1 MLPEGL
7 PEGLKDKLARDV
19 AEVDHPREKVIDVF
33 LALQDHYGYMSDE
46 AMEGASGL
54 LGMTTLE
61 LEELATFYDLV
72 YREPVGKYVIHV
84 CDSMVCWMFGHE
96 SMIDYLCSRLGI
108 GVGDTTRD
116 GLFTLLPVC
125 CIGYCDHAP
134 AMMINRKVYGHLTPE
149 KIDGILQR
157 LRQEAPAAEASQPA
171 QTAQPAQTTQTTQ
184 TSHAAR
190 G

>member
-1 MLPEGL
+1 MLPLE
-7 PEGLKDKLARDV
+7 LKEALAKEI
-19 AEVDHPREKVIDVF
+19 AEVDHPREKVIDVMF
-33 LALQDHYGYMSDE
+33 ALQGHYGYMSDE
-46 AMEGASGL
+46 AMEEASGL

-96 SMIDYLCSRLGI
+96 SMIDYLCAQLSI
-108 GVGDTTRD
+108 TVGGTTED

-134 AMMINRKVYGHLTPE
+134 AMMINRKVYGHLSPE
-149 KIDGILQR
+149 KIDGILRKLLEEAQS
-157 LRQEAPAAEASQPA
+157 APAKPEQ
-171 QTAQPAQTTQTTQ
+171 
-184 TSHAAR
+184 

>member
-1 MLPEGL
+1 MLPLE
-7 PEGLKDKLARDV
+7 LKEALAKEI
-19 AEVDHPREKVIDVF
+19 AEVDHPREKVIDVMF
-33 LALQDHYGYMSDE
+33 TLQGHYGYMSDE
-46 AMEGASGL
+46 AMEEASGL

-72 YREPVGKYVIHV
+72 YREPVGKYIIHV

-96 SMIDYLCSRLGI
+96 SMIDYLCARLSI
-108 GVGDTTRD
+108 TVGGTTED

-134 AMMINRKVYGHLTPE
+134 AMMINRKVYGHLSPE
-149 KIDGILQR
+149 KIDGILR
-157 LRQEAPAAEASQPA
+157 KLREEAQSAIAKPEQ
-171 QTAQPAQTTQTTQ
+171 
-184 TSHAAR
+184 